1 MRPNIARIHYPKQ
14 IGWFV
19 CAGLCLAAFV
29 SLTSRANGATPS
41 RSANFGTIN
50 GSVRDSKGNPLAGAV
65 ISLVKQGAQ
74 AVAKEIRSAAD
85 GTFVA
90 KIAPGRYVMSA
101 AADGFGAYS
110 FDGVEVKRAEQ
121 LYYRFNLVP
130 VGAGRTLP
138 ERRTDRD
145 SAKWRLRSAQSRRSI
160 LQIDGSEQTVAVST
174 GTSTDDTVGPAA
186 KSDSDPD
193 AIPEERRSRARTQG
207 VVETYFSSTQNPNL
221 SDYAGVNFAVFQ
233 PVNQRLDLIFSG
245 QFASTRDASRRF
257 DATARLRLNSR
268 HRANVSFGS
277 VEVGRQMLPSDQNGS
292 LNQVSL
298 RAVDEWVVRDGIV
311 VVMGLDYS
319 RFTGLSNDASISPR
333 LGLQFDANAT
343 TRIKMSFAPGGAE
356 DDIQNVAGFEGGSV
370 VFRNLE
376 GQPMAL
382 VGGQA
387 VIEKSLRLEFGVER
401 ILDRRSSVEATMFF
415 DTTSGRG
422 LGLLATPV
430 SSLNGSEPGA
440 IERLANQEGSA
451 RGLRVVYSLRLSSIF
466 STSAGYSFGRGQRLS
481 SEGITDP
488 SALFENSFF
497 QAAAAQLTADFD
509 TGTRVQT
516 VFRFSPGATVFA
528 IDPFA
533 GRLAV
538 YDPSLSIMVTQELPT
553 FGLPVR
559 AEAVL
564 NARNVLDSETSA
576 NDGTTRMT
584 INANRRILRGGIL
597 VRF

>member
-1 MRPNIARIHYPKQ
+1 MRPNIAHIHFPKQ

-29 SLTSRANGATPS
+29 SLTAKANGATTS
-41 RSANFGTIN
+41 RGVNFGTIN

-74 AVAKEIRSAAD
+74 AVAKEIRSASD
-85 GTFVA
+85 GSFVA
-90 KIAPGRYVMSA
+90 KIAPGKYVMSA

-130 VGAGRTLP
+130 VGSGRTLP

-145 SAKWRLRSAQSRRSI
+145 SAKWRLRSSQARRSI
-160 LQIDGSEQTVAVST
+160 LQIDGSEETVAVST
-174 GTSTDDTVGPAA
+174 GKPTDETIGPETDSETAA
-186 KSDSDPD
+186 VPD
-193 AIPEERRSRARTQG
+193 EQRSRARTQG
-207 VVETYFSSTQNPNL
+207 AIETYFSSSQNPTL
-221 SDYAGVNFAVFQ
+221 SNYSGVNFAVLQ

-245 QFASTRDASRRF
+245 QIASTRDASRRF

-268 HRANVSFGS
+268 HRANISFGA

-292 LNQVSL
+292 LSQVSL

-311 VVMGLDYS
+311 LVMGLDYS
-319 RFTGLSNDASISPR
+319 RFTGSSNDASISPR
-333 LGLQFDANAT
+333 FGVQLDANSN
-343 TRIKMSFAPGGAE
+343 TRIKLSFAPGGNE
-356 DDIQNVAGFEGGSV
+356 DEIQNVVGFEGESV

-376 GQPMAL
+376 GQPLAL

-387 VIEKSLRLEFGVER
+387 VIEKSHRLEFGVER
-401 ILDRRSSVEATMFF
+401 IIDSRSRVEATMFF

-422 LGLLATPV
+422 LGLLATPI
-430 SSLNGSEPGA
+430 SALNGSETGS
-440 IERLANQEGSA
+440 IERLANQEGNA
-451 RGLRVVYSLRLSSIF
+451 RGLRVVYSRRLNSVF
-466 STSAGYSFGRGQRLS
+466 NMSAGYSFGRGQRLS
-481 SEGITDP
+481 AEGITDP
-488 SALFENSFF
+488 SDLFEDGFF
-497 QAAAAQLTADFD
+497 QTAAAQLTADFD

-559 AEAVL
+559 AEAIL

-576 NDGTTRMT
+576 SDGTTQMT
-584 INANRRILRGGIL
+584 INANRRVLRGGIL